1 MKWNVFSVKYISREW
16 EMMNEKIF
24 TNDTSDLKTNKQKLH
39 PKYIKNSKLSKLKK
53 EKKNPLGNGTKT
65 LTDTSPKIYR

>member
-1 MKWNVFSVKYISREW
+1 MKEIIDKLDFIEMKNVFSVKEISREW

-24 TNDTSDLKTNKQKLH
+24 TNDTSDLKTNKKLH

-53 EKKNPLGNGTKT
+53 N
-65 LTDTSPKIYR
+65 

>member
-1 MKWNVFSVKYISREW
+1 MKEIIDKLDFIEMKNVFSVKEISREW

-24 TNDTSDLKTNKQKLH
+24 TNDTSDLNKKLH

-53 EKKNPLGNGTKT
+53 N
-65 LTDTSPKIYR
+65 